1 MRLTTALFDLDGTL
15 SDSAPGILS
24 SLRYAFDRNGVA
36 PLDPESERALLG
48 PPFYDSLPPI
58 VGADRLDAVIES
70 YREAYEGGGMFDT
83 VVYDGVLGVLDWLT
97 AHDIRMA
104 VATSKP
110 EEFAA
115 PIVEHLGLAGY
126 FVTVC
131 GDTLAGTRG
140 SKALVVGEALTRL
153 GDPDPSTVLMIGDRE
168 HDVIGARAHGIAC
181 LGAGWGYGT
190 VDELRDAGALA
201 QFATGAELLD
211 ALPGLV
217 EAS

>member
-1 MRLTTALFDLDGTL
+1 MQFTTALFDLDGTL

-24 SLRYAFDRNGVA
+24 SLRYSFERNGVA

-58 VGADRLDAVIES
+58 VGADRLDAVIAG
-70 YREAYEGGGMFDT
+70 YRDAYEGGGMFDT
-83 VVYDGVLGVLDWLT
+83 ETYDGVIEVLDWLA

-110 EEFAA
+110 EEFAT
-115 PIVEHLGLAGY
+115 PIVEHLGLGGY

-140 SKALVVGEALTRL
+140 SKALVVGEALDRL
-153 GDPDPSTVLMIGDRE
+153 GRPDPSTVFMIGDRE

-201 QFATGAELLD
+201 QFATAGDLLA

-217 EAS
+217 EAP